1 MTDHRR
7 TKVEKDTIATSA
19 YTPGVTGDDTYGFTT
34 SVGAEA
40 MTAPPGYEIL
50 GLLGRGGMG
59 VVYRARQL
67 SLHRVVALKTIALGP
82 RSHPSAAARFEQE
95 AQTVAR
101 LQHPHIVAAYDFG
114 SHDGRLYLAMEFVEG
129 QDMEDLIRERGK
141 LDEPTTWGLIRQA
154 AAGLA
159 HAASFG
165 IVHRDVKPA
174 NMLLVPPP
182 AGFPLPPGLPMLK
195 LTDFGLAFL
204 ADDRR
209 NTRLT
214 AENTTLGS
222 PHYMAPEQVMGA
234 SVDHRTDI
242 YGLGATAYHML
253 TGTLPFPGET
263 IGQVIA
269 RKVKEDTPRLRELTP
284 NLSATTVEL
293 VERMM
298 QGQVDA
304 RPQDY
309 GELLSL
315 IDEALVDRG
324 ATARIDIQAAK
335 TPKPSQWTLAA
346 SHSAIKWLLAAVAIV
361 ACTSFAVSHF
371 LPITQWTPST
381 PLTPTGWAAPLFDGS
396 TLRGWLPESGQWLPT
411 PDVEGGLV
419 IKGSGTLR
427 RKLPLPDKPQPHGL
441 ANYRLTVS
449 CDLATADAAE
459 LHFGFV
465 ASRSGPRL
473 VLRMEKTQYRLGH
486 RGSESSPFVETAT
499 AMRSAKQTR
508 PDEPMY
514 QELRVE
520 RHANQWIAFADSKP
534 FATLKP
540 IAGNELAEMGLA
552 ADGGS
557 AIFDGPQVTELIQQ

>member
-1 MTDHRR
+1 MSDNRR
-7 TKVEKDTIATSA
+7 TNAEKDTIATSA
-19 YTPGVTGDDTYGFTT
+19 YTPGISGDGTYGFTT
-34 SVGAEA
+34 SVDETA

-67 SLHRVVALKTIALGP
+67 SLHRVVAFKTIALGP
-82 RSHPSAAARFEQE
+82 RSHSSAAARFEQE

-114 SHDGRLYLAMEFVEG
+114 SHEGRLFLAMEFVEG
-129 QDMEDLIRERGK
+129 QNLEVWIHEHGK

-154 AAGLA
+154 ASGLA

-209 NTRLT
+209 DTRLT

-222 PHYMAPEQVMGA
+222 PHYMAPEQVIGA

-253 TGTLPFPGET
+253 TGTLPFPGDT

-269 RKVKEDTPRLRELTP
+269 RKVKDDTPRLRELTP
-284 NLSATTVEL
+284 NLSAATVEL

-298 QGQVDA
+298 QGKVDA

-315 IDEALVDRG
+315 IDGVLVDRG
-324 ATARIDIQAAK
+324 ATARIDVPIATTLKQAR
-335 TPKPSQWTLAA
+335 WTFAV
-346 SHSAIKWLLAAVAIV
+346 SRSPMKWLLAAVAIV

-419 IKGSGTLR
+419 IQGSGTLR
-427 RKLPLPDKPQPHGL
+427 RKLPRPDKPQTRDL
-441 ANYRLTVS
+441 AKYRLTVS
-449 CDLATADAAE
+449 CDLASAKAGE

-465 ASRSGPRL
+465 VSPNGPRL
-473 VLRMEKTQYRLGH
+473 VLRMERSHYRFGH
-486 RGSESSPFVETAT
+486 RGSDSSPFIEIAKASRRAAETDPT
-499 AMRSAKQTR
+499 VPK
-508 PDEPMY
+508 Y
-514 QELRVE
+514 QELRIE
-520 RHANQWIAFADSKP
+520 RHANQWVAFSDNKP
-534 FATLKP
+534 FAKAAPLR
-540 IAGNELAEMGLA
+540 AQELQDIGLA
-552 ADGGS
+552 AEGGP
-557 AIFDGPQVTELIQQ
+557 ALFEGPQVTEIK